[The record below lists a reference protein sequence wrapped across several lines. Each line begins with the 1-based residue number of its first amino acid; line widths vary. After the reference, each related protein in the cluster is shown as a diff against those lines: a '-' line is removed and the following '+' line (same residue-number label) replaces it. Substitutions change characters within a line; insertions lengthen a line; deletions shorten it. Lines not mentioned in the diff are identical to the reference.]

1 MALESR
7 KPVSDHMTKH
17 IPRHAFRIP
26 EDAAPRLDGLNY
38 TLDPGADAIMAD
50 GWRLTLGQI
59 RAATALFEAR
69 HAIANEIERLMAL
82 LDATEPDDDF
92 ELNLAGHCWR
102 PDPALDDAECDLEE
116 SEPSLA
122 ATDDVNQDL
131 AGWADQ
137 TYYRMDDLEL
147 DDQDEEPSNGALEH
161 VDQRAWAAGSID
173 DREMEPA

>member
-1 MALESR
+1 MALISR

-17 IPRHAFRIP
+17 IPRHAFWIP

-82 LDATEPDDDF
+82 LDATEPDDDL

-102 PDPALDDAECDLEE
+102 PNPALDDAECDLEE
-116 SEPSLA
+116 AEPSLSASA
-122 ATDDVNQDL
+122 ADADVSQERWAEGECGWFADCEDDPAESGIADL
-131 AGWADQ
+131 DGL
-137 TYYRMDDLEL
+137 LE
-147 DDQDEEPSNGALEH
+147 QHGA
-161 VDQRAWAAGSID
+161 A
-173 DREMEPA
+173 